1 MRAIHPEEELHI
13 DGRPRPLAR
22 RAGLKSE
29 RRSNLRNVERLGL
42 VSSSMPKNTP
52 DPPPAREV
60 TGPRSLTRLLGLFDA
75 LAKSSNGLSLAEL
88 NSLLD
93 SPKSSLLNLL
103 RPLVAEGYL
112 NHDNGRYR
120 LGPTIFRL
128 AGSIMAVWNFSN
140 VIRPYLEELA
150 QRSHESVFV
159 GVLDRAAKAIT
170 YVDSIDSP
178 HAVRYSVPV
187 GGVRPLYCTAAG
199 RILLAF
205 ADEEFQEDYL
215 RTTKLE
221 AQTERTLTTRKG
233 LRAEL
238 DKVVRTRVSVSMG
251 EMFPE
256 SAAIAAPI
264 LGANGKIVAA
274 MAIGAPSQRLQFKLD
289 VLVPIITDVATRASG
304 IVARGAAST
313 DTQLDPVLA
322 GVPEGAAVK
331 AVKPVPRARM
341 AVSD

>member
-1 MRAIHPEEELHI
+1 MQTILI
-13 DGRPRPLAR
+13 
-22 RAGLKSE
+22 
-29 RRSNLRNVERLGL
+29 
-42 VSSSMPKNTP
+42 SSSMPKNTSSRA
-52 DPPPAREV
+52 PAREV

-88 NSLLD
+88 NSLLE

-128 AGSIMAVWNFSN
+128 AGNIMAVWNFSN

-150 QRSHESVFV
+150 QRSHESVYV
-159 GVLDRAAKAIT
+159 GVLDRVAKTIT

-205 ADEEFQEDYL
+205 ADPEFQEEYL

-238 DKVVRTRVSVSMG
+238 DKVFKTRISVSMG

-256 SAAIAAPI
+256 SAAIAAPVF
-264 LGANGKIVAA
+264 GANGKIVAA
-274 MAIGAPSQRLQFKLD
+274 MAIGAPSQRLQPKLD
-289 VLVPIITDVATRASG
+289 VLMPIIADVATRASG
-304 IVARGAAST
+304 IAARGTAAA
-313 DTQLDPVLA
+313 DIRLDSPLPAAPVA
-322 GVPEGAAVK
+322 GAAK
-331 AVKPVPRARM
+331 AATPMPRPRA
-341 AVSD
+341 AVSE

>member
-1 MRAIHPEEELHI
+1 M
-13 DGRPRPLAR
+13 
-22 RAGLKSE
+22 
-29 RRSNLRNVERLGL
+29 
-42 VSSSMPKNTP
+42 
-52 DPPPAREV
+52 AREN

-75 LAKSSNGLSLAEL
+75 LATKSGSGLTLAEL
-88 NSLLD
+88 NALLE

-128 AGSIMAVWNFSN
+128 AGNIMSVWNFSN

-150 QRSHESVFV
+150 QRSHESVYV
-159 GVLDRAAKAIT
+159 GVLDRVSKSIT

-199 RILLAF
+199 RVLLAF
-205 ADEEFQEDYL
+205 ADQEFQEEYL

-233 LRAEL
+233 LRAEM
-238 DKVVRTRVSVSMG
+238 DKVVRTRISVSIG

-256 SAAIAAPI
+256 SGAVAAPI
-264 LGANGKIVAA
+264 FGAHGKIVAA
-274 MAIGAPSQRLQFKLD
+274 MAIGAPAQRLQPKLEA
-289 VLVPIITDVATRASG
+289 LKPIIADVATRASG
-304 IVARGAAST
+304 IAARSVPAEEAQIEGLLPGARAGATAKAAAPAPRPRVALP
-313 DTQLDPVLA
+313 D
-322 GVPEGAAVK
+322 
-331 AVKPVPRARM
+331 
-341 AVSD
+341 

>member
-1 MRAIHPEEELHI
+1 MQTILI
-13 DGRPRPLAR
+13 
-22 RAGLKSE
+22 
-29 RRSNLRNVERLGL
+29 
-42 VSSSMPKNTP
+42 SSSMPNNSSSRT
-52 DPPPAREV
+52 PAREN

-75 LAKSSNGLSLAEL
+75 LAKSSNGLTLAEL
-88 NSLLD
+88 NSLLE

-112 NHDNGRYR
+112 NHENGRYR

-128 AGSIMAVWNFSN
+128 AGNIMAVWNFSN

-150 QRSHESVFV
+150 HRSHESVYV
-159 GVLDRAAKAIT
+159 GVLDRAGKTIT

-187 GGVRPLYCTAAG
+187 GAVRPLYCTAAG
-199 RILLAF
+199 RVLLAF
-205 ADEEFQEDYL
+205 ADQEFQDEYL
-215 RTTKLE
+215 RATKLE

-238 DKVVRTRVSVSMG
+238 DKVVSTRVSVSIG

-264 LGANGKIVAA
+264 FGANGKLVAA
-274 MAIGAPSQRLQFKLD
+274 MAIGGPSQRLQPKLD
-289 VLVPIITDVATRASG
+289 VLIPIIADVATRASG
-304 IVARGAAST
+304 IAARGVAAS
-313 DTQLDPVLA
+313 DMQLDPPLPATAAKAAAPVLRSR
-322 GVPEGAAVK
+322 AAV
-331 AVKPVPRARM
+331 P
-341 AVSD
+341 D

>member
-1 MRAIHPEEELHI
+1 MQPILI
-13 DGRPRPLAR
+13 
-22 RAGLKSE
+22 
-29 RRSNLRNVERLGL
+29 
-42 VSSSMPKNTP
+42 SSSMPKSTS
-52 DPPPAREV
+52 DRSPAREI

-75 LAKSSNGLSLAEL
+75 LAKSSNGLTLAEL
-88 NSLLD
+88 NSLLE

-128 AGSIMAVWNFSN
+128 AGNIMSVWNFSN

-150 QRSHESVFV
+150 QRSHESVYV
-159 GVLDRAAKAIT
+159 GVLDRAGRTIT

-178 HAVRYSVPV
+178 HAVRYSVPI

-199 RILLAF
+199 RVLLAF
-205 ADEEFQEDYL
+205 ADADFQEEYL
-215 RTTKLE
+215 RSTKLE

-233 LRAEL
+233 LRTEL
-238 DKVVRTRVSVSMG
+238 EKVVNTRVSVSIG

-264 LGANGKIVAA
+264 MGANGKVVAA
-274 MAIGAPSQRLQFKLD
+274 MAIGGPSQRLQPKLD
-289 VLVPIITDVATRASG
+289 VLIPIITDVASRASG
-304 IVARGAAST
+304 ITARGAAVP
-313 DTQLDPVLA
+313 DVQLDSLVPAMVA
-322 GVPEGAAVK
+322 GATGKNAAPTPRPRAAV
-331 AVKPVPRARM
+331 
-341 AVSD
+341 SE

>member
-1 MRAIHPEEELHI
+1 MHTMEA
-13 DGRPRPLAR
+13 
-22 RAGLKSE
+22 KSE
-29 RRSNLRNVERLGL
+29 RRSNFADVERSGL
-42 VSSSMPKNTP
+42 VSSSMPKNISGR
-52 DPPPAREV
+52 PPAREV

-75 LAKSSNGLSLAEL
+75 LAKSSNGLTLAEL
-88 NSLLD
+88 NSLLE

-128 AGSIMAVWNFSN
+128 AGNIMSVWNFSN

-150 QRSHESVFV
+150 QRSHESVYM
-159 GVLDRAAKAIT
+159 GVLDRANKAIT

-178 HAVRYSVPV
+178 HAVRYSVPI

-238 DKVVRTRVSVSMG
+238 DKVIRTRVSVSIG

-264 LGANGKIVAA
+264 FGANGKIVAA
-274 MAIGAPSQRLQFKLD
+274 MAVGAPSQRLQPKLD
-289 VLVPIITDVATRASG
+289 VLMPIIADVATRASG
-304 IVARGAAST
+304 IAARGAAQT
-313 DTQLDPVLA
+313 DAQLDPVVA
-322 GVPEGAAVK
+322 GVSAGTAAK
-331 AVKPVPRARM
+331 AVAAASRPRV